1 MPGTVGTAGDCWGL
15 CMNLIDRVSLHP
27 PRVDTEIHRIISKE
41 SECYLVEINWRRT
54 FPMIYGKGR
63 TSSRTLDIVYG
74 GIKSD
79 VNRMESTLKEQEL
92 YSLGLRS
99 SSVA

>member
-1 MPGTVGTAGDCWGL
+1 
-15 CMNLIDRVSLHP
+15 MNPIDRVSLHP
-27 PRVDTEIHRIISKE
+27 PRAGTEIHRIISKE
-41 SECYLVEINWRRT
+41 SECYLVEINSRKT
-54 FPMIYGKGR
+54 FPEIYGKGR
-63 TSSRTLDIVYG
+63 TSSRTLDIVYR

-99 SSVA
+99 SSVS